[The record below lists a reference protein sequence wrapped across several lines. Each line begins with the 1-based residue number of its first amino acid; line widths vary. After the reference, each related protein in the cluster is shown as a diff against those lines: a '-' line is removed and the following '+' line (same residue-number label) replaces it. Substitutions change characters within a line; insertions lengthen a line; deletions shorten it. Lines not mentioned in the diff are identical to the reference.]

1 MKRLIVLF
9 LCLTI
14 LSGCQAVGNNSG
26 TNTETDSHV
35 KITVNMPSDDTVN
48 GYRDEDYVQS
58 GIPDIISVEDVVPSA
73 PPASNENSASFIGN
87 SSSHI
92 FHKPDC
98 SSAENMK
105 DGNKVTFESRDE
117 AVVAGY
123 TPCKRCSP

>member
-1 MKRLIVLF
+1 MKRLLIIF
-9 LCLTI
+9 CCLAM
-14 LSGCQAVGNNSG
+14 LSGCQAAGNNSG
-26 TNTETDSHV
+26 ADTETDSHV

-48 GYRDEDYVQS
+48 GYREENYVQS
-58 GIPDIISVEDVVPSA
+58 GIPDIIPIEDVVPSA
-73 PPASNENSASFIGN
+73 PPASDENSASFIGN

-105 DGNKVTFESRDE
+105 DGNKVMFASRDE
-117 AVVAGY
+117 AVSAGY

>member
-1 MKRLIVLF
+1 MKRLLIIF
-9 LCLTI
+9 CCLAM
-14 LSGCQAVGNNSG
+14 LSGCQASGNNSDA
-26 TNTETDSHV
+26 NTETDSHV

-48 GYRDEDYVQS
+48 GYREEDYVQS
-58 GIPDIISVEDVVPSA
+58 GIPDVIPVEDVVPSA
-73 PPASNENSASFIGN
+73 PQSSFENSASFIGN

-105 DGNKVTFESRDE
+105 DGNKVMFASRDE
-117 AVVAGY
+117 AVAAGY

>member
-9 LCLTI
+9 LCLTM
-14 LSGCQAVGNNSG
+14 LSGCQVAGNNSG
-26 TNTETDSHV
+26 T
-35 KITVNMPSDDTVN
+35 NMPSDDTVN
-48 GYRDEDYVQS
+48 GYREEDYVQS
-58 GIPDIISVEDVVPSA
+58 GIPDVIPVEDVVPSA
-73 PPASNENSASFIGN
+73 PQSSFENSASFIGN

-105 DGNKVTFESRDE
+105 DENKVTFESRDE
-117 AVVAGY
+117 AEAAGY

>member
-1 MKRLIVLF
+1 M
-9 LCLTI
+9 
-14 LSGCQAVGNNSG
+14 LSGCQAAGNNSG

-48 GYRDEDYVQS
+48 GYREEDYVQS
-58 GIPDIISVEDVVPSA
+58 GIPDVIPVEDVVPSA
-73 PPASNENSASFIGN
+73 PQSSFENSASFIGN

-117 AVVAGY
+117 AVAAGY

>member
-9 LCLTI
+9 LCLTM

-26 TNTETDSHV
+26 TDTETDSHV

-48 GYRDEDYVQS
+48 GYREEDYVQS
-58 GIPDIISVEDVVPSA
+58 GIPDIIPTEDVVPSA
-73 PPASNENSASFIGN
+73 PPASDESSASFIGN
-87 SSSHI
+87 SSSLI

-105 DGNKVTFESRDE
+105 DENKVTFASREE
-117 AVVAGY
+117 AISAGY